1 MVLCIPCFRAHAT
14 ICRAVGPSFTL
25 PSPTSPNKRTPAS
38 ASERKSSSTIPC
50 SITGAPAK
58 TFTPLGR
65 SAANARCAVIA
76 IAFTPTT
83 SFGRPGMCTSP
94 AEIIVV
100 TPPCRQ
106 LSIQPIWFW
115 RGVQSPA
122 TGCTWLSI
130 SPGASVVP
138 LASMIRVA
146 PSASTS
152 FSLPT
157 AVIFP
162 STAITVSA
170 SRIGFCRSP
179 LSSRPI
185 LRITSRACGLVW
197 AVSSFLLALAIRSTS
212 LQLENL
218 PGSSLP
224 ANHVGRQCYKL
235 PSATAAGGPGMLSR
249 NIVFWEVDTQKDF
262 MLPGGKLY
270 VPGAERLLPNIRRLT
285 DAARHERIFLVSH
298 GCFHTKD
305 DPEFA
310 TFPPHCVKGT
320 AGAGFVPEALTE
332 KVVTVPNEPTAT
344 LPADFSQ
351 YQQILLEKQTLD
363 IFASQHAE
371 ELVERL
377 GHEAEFIVFG
387 VVTEFCVRF
396 AAKGLLE
403 RGRSVSVV
411 QDAIETLDSQD
422 GKRAVTELQ
431 ALGAIFIT
439 TDQALTLLNHP
450 K

>member
-1 MVLCIPCFRAHAT
+1 
-14 ICRAVGPSFTL
+14 
-25 PSPTSPNKRTPAS
+25 
-38 ASERKSSSTIPC
+38 
-50 SITGAPAK
+50 
-58 TFTPLGR
+58 
-65 SAANARCAVIA
+65 
-76 IAFTPTT
+76 
-83 SFGRPGMCTSP
+83 
-94 AEIIVV
+94 
-100 TPPCRQ
+100 
-106 LSIQPIWFW
+106 
-115 RGVQSPA
+115 
-122 TGCTWLSI
+122 
-130 SPGASVVP
+130 
-138 LASMIRVA
+138 
-146 PSASTS
+146 
-152 FSLPT
+152 
-157 AVIFP
+157 
-162 STAITVSA
+162 
-170 SRIGFCRSP
+170 
-179 LSSRPI
+179 
-185 LRITSRACGLVW
+185 
-197 AVSSFLLALAIRSTS
+197 
-212 LQLENL
+212 
-218 PGSSLP
+218 
-224 ANHVGRQCYKL
+224 
-235 PSATAAGGPGMLSR
+235 MLSR

-285 DAARHERIFLVSH
+285 DAARHERVFLVSH

-377 GHEAEFIVFG
+377 SHEAAFVVFG